1 MNAQLPRFWSRYN
14 DDLAAAPLDALQQ
27 DWSNEVLWINPP
39 YALLPRILNRILQFK
54 VTQATILAPLWPSQ
68 AWFPVLLGMTL
79 EVFRLGSVD
88 QCHYA
93 PTVSHQHQVQSW
105 QVAAFRVSFQ
115 VCNSRDTISELASVL
130 FQNGKMEMANLP

>member
-1 MNAQLPRFWSRYN
+1 M
-14 DDLAAAPLDALQQ
+14 
-27 DWSNEVLWINPP
+27 WINPP

-54 VTQATILAPLWPSQ
+54 VTQATIVAPLWPSQ
-68 AWFPVLLGMTL
+68 AWFPVLLGMSL
-79 EVFRLGSVD
+79 EVFHLGSVD
-88 QCHYA
+88 KCHYA
-93 PTVSHQHQVQSW
+93 PTVSHQSKSSQIQSW